1 MSDIYGYQRGV
12 RYNNDI
18 MSRNSALQS
27 AISQSNAQT
36 MEDFRNSQNLHNEIM
51 NHAEHGAEEMKAS
64 EEKQKGEEGA
74 GEFLADARNV
84 YKVGKGVRKELDN
97 VNNAMKSY
105 RRGKFINEGGGVD
118 PTGEGTGAMVG
129 QIAENRD
136 PELRPGGAEET
147 PALEDAPREPILPGG
162 ESDADVNAILD
173 FGDIL
178 GDRVVAGGTSA
189 LRSVAGALPG
199 GSEVGRVLTQG
210 AGALEG
216 GQQALRDT
224 AEAVSTADIPGM
236 IESGGRVVS
245 SAKAGLGALDSLGK
259 TAEGLNVLSAGSDIL
274 DDMKGGFS
282 KMNTA
287 EKVGNIAGITSGVAS
302 AGSLAGSLESA
313 GAMLDA
319 TGIGAELGLGLNIA
333 GAVAGGISALSDYIG
348 SKEKQ
353 KRQLPAPTQLQAPRI
368 QPQAQAPI
376 SALQSGGVALSG
388 YN

>member
-36 MEDFRNSQNLHNEIM
+36 MEDFRNDSNLHNEIQ
-51 NHAEHGAEEMKAS
+51 NSAEHGAEDMKAS

-84 YKVGKGVRKELDN
+84 YKVGKGVRKEMDN

-105 RRGKFINEGGGVD
+105 RRGKFISEGGGVD
-118 PTGEGTGAMVG
+118 PTGDATGRMVG
-129 QIAENRD
+129 Q
-136 PELRPGGAEET
+136 G
-147 PALEDAPREPILPGG
+147 APRELDLGSDLTDVADDSIRGGTAVSRGADLSGVMRYGG
-162 ESDADVNAILD
+162 EALQNTLQGSARGIGEAFTGTRSAIQS
-173 FGDIL
+173 
-178 GDRVVAGGTSA
+178 GT
-189 LRSVAGALPG
+189 
-199 GSEVGRVLTQG
+199 
-210 AGALEG
+210 
-216 GQQALRDT
+216 QALQDT
-224 AEAVSTADIPGM
+224 AEATSVGDIGSAV
-236 IESGGRVVS
+236 EGAGRVVS
-245 SAKAGLGALDSLGK
+245 SAKAGFNALDSLGK
-259 TAEGLNVLSAGSDIL
+259 TAEGLNVLSAGSDIM

-353 KRQLPAPTQLQAPRI
+353 KRQTPAPTQLQAPRV

-376 SALQSGGVALSG
+376 SALQSGGVALSS
-388 YN
+388 Y